1 MDIEYGFRPSVCRFY
16 GNETNSSYGV
26 YYDTLPIENNYGLK
40 SDMSLHVAKI
50 RDIKL
55 TFNTYEK
62 STFEKN
68 KYYVALPMST
78 KNFILEG
85 FKTIELNRLYFVNSD
100 TWDDQT
106 KSGIIRSVFR
116 VQRSF
121 LNSKFSLI
129 DCKIHPTNLLVTF

>member
-1 MDIEYGFRPSVCRFY
+1 
-16 GNETNSSYGV
+16 
-26 YYDTLPIENNYGLK
+26 
-40 SDMSLHVAKI
+40 MSLHVVKI

-68 KYYVALPMST
+68 KYYVGLPMSA
-78 KNFILEG
+78 KSFILEG
-85 FKTIELNRLYFVNSD
+85 FKTIELNRLYFVNQD
-100 TWDDQT
+100 AWDDAT
-106 KSGIIRSVFR
+106 NSDIIRSFFR

-129 DCKIHPTNLLVTF
+129 DCKIHSTN